1 MKCQPFSPQAY
12 LSYALFL
19 LIGCDSV
26 KAQNTE
32 QEKFAG
38 PYDVIIVP
46 GVPYKDKSLEIIL
59 KARIL
64 WAKYLFDNGIAKN
77 ILFSG
82 GAVYNPFIEGKIM
95 KIYGEAL
102 HIPSEN
108 MFSET
113 EAEHSTENIYYSL
126 IMAKQMGFKKIAV
139 ATDQYQAI
147 IIKKFMKKN
156 CPDIEVIPIQYSKI
170 NLITAPWPEIDPSPA
185 CVDDF
190 VSLVEREN
198 RVKRFKGTLGKNINY
213 ADNDELTSQKKKL
226 SLAQTAIN
234 IIPNS
239 IVQPVHTFLNDLK
252 EPSR

>member
-1 MKCQPFSPQAY
+1 MKCYPFSPQAF
-12 LSYALFL
+12 LSYALFIL
-19 LIGCDSV
+19 FSSDSV
-26 KAQNTE
+26 KAQSTE
-32 QEKFAG
+32 QLMSNG

-46 GVPYKDKSLEIIL
+46 GVPYKDKSLEVIL

-64 WAKYLFDNGIAKN
+64 WAKYLYDNGIAKN

-102 HIPSEN
+102 HIPSEHI
-108 MFSET
+108 FSET

-126 IMAKQMGFKKIAV
+126 IIAKEMGFKKIAV

-147 IIKKFMKKN
+147 IIKKFMKRN

-190 VSLVEREN
+190 VSLVERES
-198 RVKRFKGTLGKNINY
+198 RAKRFKGTLGKNIHY
-213 ADNDELTSQKKKL
+213 ADENALVAQKKKA
-226 SLAQTAIN
+226 SPSQTAFH

-239 IVQPVHTFLNDLK
+239 IVQPVYTFIADLK
-252 EPSR
+252 VPSR